1 MKNNLKYVT
10 LIFIAVFILTGQAA
24 SVIAQSTG
32 DTLPTR
38 TSTPIGQP
46 TLTSLPEAQVW
57 VGRIVS
63 NTPGYTQGN
72 GSIFRVSVQGVI
84 GERIELHS
92 GDSVM
97 VGESGSKPEYG
108 AYAAEFAPVTE
119 GTWTVSV
126 PSIGLSLDVAADNY
140 NLAVIEFVQ
149 IPVSQATRAAQS
161 PATAT
166 PLAGQLW
173 EGRIIAETE
182 SSGVPFSRLLVQV
195 EGLSNHPVQLSTI
208 AQVIN
213 TANTGQKPT
222 EIGVDVVEFA
232 GLTPAKYIV
241 EPLGLNVGLEVELR
255 PNIETKVQFRP
266 LPMPT
271 STVTPLP
278 PTATRTLGAPTDT
291 ATPTATPSPT
301 DTATPTVTPVPP
313 NTSTPLASPTPV
325 TRWIGVVAERT
336 EIAVNPSQIEVRVSG
351 LQGIPVRL
359 RLVDGGMGS
368 ERRCSTGQD
377 GQVQDICSFKN
388 LSPGQYVVTPEG
400 LGLSL
405 PLRLFDN
412 EKAVLL
418 FDLEVLPPGIIGWQ
432 AHIRQNTNG
441 ARAARQNNG
450 FIRVWIE
457 GQAGQVIA
465 LRSVRGTEQ
474 LCEVTHNPVLGGLVC
489 EFGGLAPGVYLVE
502 PLNTGT
508 SRKLFVDG
516 AGQAEIIFSPNATF
530 AIQAVGQSPPLVG
543 QGAQPEQPTP
553 TVTSTRL
560 VVVSTVTPTPSPT
573 ITLTPTPA
581 FAWQGQVVET
591 VNGVSGTIG
600 VRAAGLKDHP
610 VILRSGNWQ
619 AGPLLTGT
627 KPELGDYAT
636 EFGGLATGEY
646 IVELVDLA
654 ELKVTLGPD
663 QFMLVEF
670 RYDFVSPPDNKKNRD
685 E

>member
-1 MKNNLKYVT
+1 VKRRLKYVA
-10 LIFIAVFILTGQAA
+10 LIFIAAVILTGQ
-24 SVIAQSTG
+24 SVLVIAQSTG

-38 TSTPIGQP
+38 TPPPIGQP
-46 TLTSLPEAQVW
+46 TMTPLPEALVW
-57 VGRIVS
+57 VARMVS

-72 GSIFRVSVQGVI
+72 GSIFRVSVQGLT

-92 GDSVM
+92 GDFVM
-97 VGESGSKPEYG
+97 AGESGSKPEYG

-149 IPVSQATRAAQS
+149 IPVSQATRIAQT

-166 PLAGQLW
+166 PWAGQLW
-173 EGRIIAETE
+173 EGRVIAETE
-182 SSGVPFSRLLVQV
+182 SSGIPFSRLLVQV
-195 EGLSNHPVQLSTI
+195 QGLSNHPVQLSTI

-213 TANTGQKPT
+213 TANTGQKP
-222 EIGVDVVEFA
+222 EEVGADVVEFT

-241 EPLGLNVGLEVELR
+241 EPLGLNVSLEVELR
-255 PNIETKVQFRP
+255 PNIETRVQFRP

-271 STVTPLP
+271 ATATPLP
-278 PTATRTLGAPTDT
+278 PTATRTPGAPTDT
-291 ATPTATPSPT
+291 ATPTTTPPPT
-301 DTATPTVTPVPP
+301 DTATPTVTAIPT
-313 NTSTPLASPTPV
+313 NTPTPLSSPTPV

-336 EIAVNPSQIEVRVSG
+336 EIADNPSQIEVRVSG

-359 RLVDGGMGS
+359 RSVDGGLGG

-377 GQVQDICSFKN
+377 GQVQDVCSFKN
-388 LSPGQYVVTPEG
+388 LSPGQYLVTPEG
-400 LGLSL
+400 LDLSL
-405 PLRLFDN
+405 PLVLFAN

-418 FDLEVLPPGIIGWQ
+418 FDLEVLPPGITGWQ
-432 AHIRQNTNG
+432 AQLRQNTNV

-450 FIRVWIE
+450 FIRVWVE
-457 GQAGQVIA
+457 GQVGQVVA

-474 LCEVTHNPVLGGLVC
+474 LCEITLNPVLGGLVC
-489 EFGGLAPGVYLVE
+489 EFDGLAPGVYLVE
-502 PLNTGT
+502 LLNTGA

-516 AGQAEIIFSPNATF
+516 AGQAEIVFSPNATF
-530 AIQAVGQSPPLVG
+530 ATQTVGQSPPLVG

-553 TVTSTRL
+553 TAIPTRIVL
-560 VVVSTVTPTPSPT
+560 VSTATPTPSPT
-573 ITLTPTPA
+573 ITPTPTPA
-581 FAWQGQVVET
+581 FAWQGQVVEI

-654 ELKVTLGPD
+654 EMKVELGPD
-663 QFMLVEF
+663 QFILVEF
-670 RYDFVSPPDNKKNRD
+670 RYDFVSLPESEINRD